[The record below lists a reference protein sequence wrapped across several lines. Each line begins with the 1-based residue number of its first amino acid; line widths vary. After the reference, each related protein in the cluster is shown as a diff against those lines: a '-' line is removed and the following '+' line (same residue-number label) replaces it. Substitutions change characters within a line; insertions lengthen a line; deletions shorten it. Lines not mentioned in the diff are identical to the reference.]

1 MLGVPAVAGATRSS
15 LRILGGMSASILD
28 CVGLTSAGLV
38 RPTALK
44 GRVRTIV
51 ARGERSLR
59 DRDIALVILGKCVA
73 SRGV

>member
-1 MLGVPAVAGATRSS
+1 LA
-15 LRILGGMSASILD
+15 
-28 CVGLTSAGLV
+28 

-59 DRDIALVILGKCVA
+59 DRDIALVVLCGCV
-73 SRGV
+73 